1 MKKLAYQTLEMTAIV
16 SGLVL
21 GLHVSSGLAAS
32 CDIHQSQIS
41 EGEGVRSV
49 LVLAATDREE
59 GESRKPG
66 TGLDR

>member
-32 CDIHQSQIS
+32 GDIHQSQIS